1 MKSQVRSA
9 VRISSFS
16 GKRPLSCLE
25 KMSSPS
31 RSTSNWPL
39 LPGMSCAWIPVAFNS
54 AARLAAR
61 SS

>member
-1 MKSQVRSA
+1 
-9 VRISSFS
+9 
-16 GKRPLSCLE
+16 LE
-25 KMSSPS
+25 KMRSPS

-39 LPGMSCAWIPVAFNS
+39 PPGMSCARIPFPFNS